1 MNFKNSELYNGALR
15 ILNILRHKGF
25 ETFFVGGCVRDALL
39 GRQIKD
45 IDIVTS
51 ALPSDIQSI
60 FPKTYNIG
68 EAFGIVNVVENFINY
83 EVATFRKES
92 GYTDGRHPESVVYAR
107 TPQEDSKRR
116 DFTIN
121 ALYYDPVA
129 NNTLDFADGISD
141 LKKGTLRTISRAEDR
156 FNEDYLRMLR
166 AIRFGIRFDFS
177 IENEI
182 ITAIKK
188 LYSKTQLLSKERV
201 RDELTKIFTGTCP
214 EKALSLLD
222 ETGLLSVLLPDI
234 SAMKGVAQP
243 EKYHPEGDVFEHTK
257 LMLSNMPFP
266 SDELAWAVL
275 LHDVGKPQTFSI
287 GDDGK
292 EKFICHAEH
301 GTTIAER
308 ILKNLRFPSDFIDNV
323 CFAVKNHMRF
333 ASVCD
338 MRPSKYKALIAEPTF
353 PLELE
358 LHRIDCL
365 SSNKF
370 TDSFVFLLDKLIEQD
385 GTRKLPEPLLKGRDL
400 IALGFTPCP
409 KFGEILKKITELQND
424 KVINTKEN
432 ALEYIKDNFFEKHKN
447 G

>member
-1 MNFKNSELYNGALR
+1 MINFKKSELYNGALQ
-15 ILNILRHKGF
+15 IFNVLRQKGF
-25 ETFFVGGCVRDALL
+25 DAFFVGGCVRDSIL

-60 FPKTYNIG
+60 FQKTYNIG
-68 EAFGIVNVVENFINY
+68 EAFGIVNVVENSINY

-92 GYTDGRHPESVVYAR
+92 GYTDGRHPESVEYAK

-121 ALYYDPVA
+121 ALYYSPLE
-129 NNTLDFADGISD
+129 NHILDFADGISD
-141 LKKGTLRTISRAEDR
+141 LKKGILRTIGHAEDR

-177 IENEI
+177 IDDEI

-188 LYSKTQLLSKERV
+188 LSSKTQLLSQERV
-201 RDELTKIFTGTCP
+201 RDELTKIFTGPCP
-214 EKALSLLD
+214 DKALSLLD

-234 SAMKGVAQP
+234 SAMKGIAQP

-257 LMLSNMPFP
+257 LMLSNMPVP

-287 GDDGK
+287 GEDGN

-308 ILKNLRFPSDFIDNV
+308 ILKELRFPSNFIDNV

-338 MRPSKYKALIAEPTF
+338 MRPSKYKALIAESTF

-358 LHRIDCL
+358 LHRIDCM

-370 TDSFVFLLDKLIEQD
+370 TDSFIYLLDKLIELN
-385 GTRKLPEPLLKGRDL
+385 GVRELPEELIKGRDL
-400 IALGFTPCP
+400 IELGFIPGP
-409 KFGEILKKITELQND
+409 KFGEILKNITELQND
-424 KVINTKEN
+424 KVINTKED
-432 ALEYIKDNFFEKHKN
+432 ALEYIKLNFLTKV
-447 G
+447 